1 VLLQTGNAGVEIMVE
16 NVEIQQSTLARKIS
30 QK

>member
-1 VLLQTGNAGVEIMVE
+1 VLLQTGNAGVKIMVE